1 MGVST
6 QIERGSVNLYPSKIT
21 ICRFRKLR
29 LKKLFNSPLTI
40 SKKELLDV
48 SGTTDKKFR
57 QFLYDLSLIA
67 AQLEVARGYLAS
79 QLGVSAPQ
87 YNILMVIAQYQHLE
101 GISLSEVAKHLH
113 VSIAHITNEIKKLN
127 QQGWVE
133 IHVNPQDRRARLV
146 KIHTRVEKQ
155 FIQLGN
161 YQRSTNNSLFAN
173 LSKTEFQQMRRILT
187 KLIDDFAST
196 IEKL

>member
-1 MGVST
+1 M
-6 QIERGSVNLYPSKIT
+6 
-21 ICRFRKLR
+21 
-29 LKKLFNSPLTI
+29 KKLFNSPLTI

-87 YNILMVIAQYQHLE
+87 YNILMVIAQYQNSE

-113 VSIAHITNEIKKLN
+113 VSIAHITNEIKKLG
-127 QQGWVE
+127 QLGWVE

-187 KLIDDFAST
+187 KLIDDFEST
-196 IEKL
+196 IKKL

>member
-1 MGVST
+1 
-6 QIERGSVNLYPSKIT
+6 
-21 ICRFRKLR
+21 

-57 QFLYDLSLIA
+57 QFLYDLSVIA
-67 AQLEVARGYLAS
+67 AQLEVARGYLANH
-79 QLGVSAPQ
+79 LGVSAPQ
-87 YNILMVIAQYQHLE
+87 YNILMVIAQYQHPE
-101 GISLSEVAKHLH
+101 GISPSEVAKHLH
-113 VSIAHITNEIKKLN
+113 VSIAHITNEIKKLDEL
-127 QQGWVE
+127 GWVE
-133 IHVNPQDRRARLV
+133 INVNPQDRRARLV

-173 LSKTEFQQMRRILT
+173 LSKSEFQQMRRILT
-187 KLIDDFAST
+187 KLIDDFAIT